1 MLAFVLGAGAALVA
15 VELALWLLAT
25 TSRSPLL
32 FIDGTPLATIERFRL
47 EPHSAYLG
55 HRTNAGGYNDGPF
68 AVGGPDLDVIAVVGA
83 AVGGG
88 CESFQADHSS
98 TTTLSPLPPRPPG
111 VSSGKDFGERAPGRV
126 ADTPTRGDGRGALHN
141 FGVPAIGVPEYEWLL
156 ASEVPAY
163 VPRAAVVVLFLAN
176 DLASAIPRPRRWL
189 DLREWRTLIVLGRVA
204 RWAEERRRES
214 PGVSPAPAAEPW
226 TESSEPSMSHDA
238 YARVVASQWR
248 SLDPAGPDAP
258 ARLEALLAALSR
270 MRARAGFPILVALAP
285 ADPQVSNR
293 SRAEFVETRP
303 ELARM
308 DVDAVHEM
316 VAARLRADGF
326 ETLDLLPVLR
336 AAEQGASTYHPRD
349 SHWNVRGNAVAGRA
363 LADFLART
371 VLGPDEAPPA
381 LAR

>member
-68 AVGGPDLDVIAVVGA
+68 AVGGPDLDVIAVVADSFG
-83 AVGGG
+83 VGIV
-88 CESFQADHSS
+88 
-98 TTTLSPLPPRPPG
+98 PRPLG
-111 VSSGKDFGERAPGRV
+111 FVDVAERAL
-126 ADTPTRGDGRGALHN
+126 ADTRTPGDRPVALHN